1 MIGNMIEA
9 LRLTRYKGF
18 EDYSIRFG
26 RKNVLIGPNNSG
38 KSTIIA
44 ALRLCAALLSAAS
57 RRAPRESVEDDE
69 REVVGHPMTS
79 VLTRDLGFI
88 FENVRYEFREEP
100 AGLELKLQNKAVLKA
115 VWPVADAAFFY
126 VDRLPGVVARQAA
139 QVKAVA
145 PAIGV
150 VPVLTPVEHREELLT
165 DDYVRSN
172 MSTRLASRHFRNQ
185 LSLFHRSD
193 PSAFSEF
200 LGFLLD
206 NTPEIL
212 EVRVETDRSSFP
224 VEHDVFYTETT
235 NRSQKELFWAGD
247 GLQIWI
253 QALFH
258 IFRHRAAD
266 VLVLD
271 EPDVYLHPDLQRRL
285 VTVLEEARPQT
296 IIATHAPEIL
306 TEASRDTVIWVDRTR
321 RRARRVRDEKLL
333 EQVNLHLGS
342 GFNLGIARA
351 LRSRLA
357 LFVEGKDMRVLRNLA
372 RTTGA
377 VDTWKERGVTTIPLE
392 GFTNWANV
400 VPFSWMAKELLG
412 GAVRIAVLLD
422 RDYRGENLVHDVTSS
437 LTDIGVHCHVWRRK
451 ELESYLIVAPA
462 IARLSGLTDH
472 QIHVILGEAAESLK
486 GDVEANYVYQR
497 KKEFS
502 GEGKH
507 EVSVT
512 KALLANFQREWET
525 PGRSLEIVPAKDLL
539 HGVNRRISEAGG
551 KPVSSRGLSSNL
563 RKPEIDSEMSSF
575 LLDVERML
583 H

>member
-1 MIGNMIEA
+1 
-9 LRLTRYKGF
+9 
-18 EDYSIRFG
+18 
-26 RKNVLIGPNNSG
+26 
-38 KSTIIA
+38 
-44 ALRLCAALLSAAS
+44 
-57 RRAPRESVEDDE
+57 
-69 REVVGHPMTS
+69 MTS
-79 VLTRDLGFI
+79 VPTRDLGFI

-172 MSTRLASRHFRNQ
+172 MSSRLASRHFRNQ

-193 PSAFSEF
+193 PSAFNEF

-224 VEHDVFYTETT
+224 VEHDVFYMEPTS
-235 NRSQKELFWAGD
+235 RSQKELFWAGD

-357 LFVEGKDMRVLRNLA
+357 C
-372 RTTGA
+372 
-377 VDTWKERGVTTIPLE
+377 P
-392 GFTNWANV
+392 FT
-400 VPFSWMAKELLG
+400 
-412 GAVRIAVLLD
+412 
-422 RDYRGENLVHDVTSS
+422 
-437 LTDIGVHCHVWRRK
+437 
-451 ELESYLIVAPA
+451 
-462 IARLSGLTDH
+462 
-472 QIHVILGEAAESLK
+472 
-486 GDVEANYVYQR
+486 
-497 KKEFS
+497 
-502 GEGKH
+502 GEG
-507 EVSVT
+507 VGSGSGDG
-512 KALLANFQREWET
+512 WD
-525 PGRSLEIVPAKDLL
+525 G
-539 HGVNRRISEAGG
+539 
-551 KPVSSRGLSSNL
+551 
-563 RKPEIDSEMSSF
+563 
-575 LLDVERML
+575 
-583 H
+583 